1 MLLRDAVTGSRE
13 ALAIQVHP
21 CVLNPFSL
29 EFFRDPDRTNSAA
42 WGYCW
47 DLCLVVSKHEPGCM
61 CNCLLTR
68 AYWLCALCGYYCSL
82 QGCLNCRWLFL
93 QSTAGKLYAQ
103 LMLSQARLGEKET
116 LDVTLRYFEDRKSR
130 LDQLEYYQER
140 RLKGLGLLDDDGNN
154 TWDDFFKDSIA

>member
-1 MLLRDAVTGSRE
+1 ML
-13 ALAIQVHP
+13 
-21 CVLNPFSL
+21 CVA
-29 EFFRDPDRTNSAA
+29 TTAA
-42 WGYCW
+42 YKVASTVG
-47 DLCLVVSKHEPGCM
+47 GC
-61 CNCLLTR
+61 
-68 AYWLCALCGYYCSL
+68 S
-82 QGCLNCRWLFL
+82 L